1 MSALQLVADNN
12 EVQEQTD
19 SLPTFLD
26 FWLLYPRRVA
36 KKDAARAWMKLTPE
50 QQIEAVTAMVEWRRI
65 WQTKDV
71 EYLPHPATWLNGER
85 WEDEVPQEYRQTSA
99 AHSDAKLP
107 QVAARTAMPDHVK
120 KLLAK
125 LRGK

>member
-36 KKDAARAWMKLTPE
+36 KKDAMRAWVKLTPP

-99 AHSDAKLP
+99 AHVDAKLP

>member
-1 MSALQLVADNN
+1 MSALRLVA
-12 EVQEQTD
+12 ETAD
-19 SLPTFLD
+19 SNSVEATPAFED

-36 KKDAARAWMKLTPE
+36 KKDASRAWMKLTPS
-50 QQIEAVTAMVEWRRI
+50 QRVDALVAMVEWRRI

-71 EYLPHPATWLNGER
+71 EYLPHAATWLNGER
-85 WEDEVPQEYRQTSA
+85 WEDEIPPEYRQTHA

-107 QVAARTAMPDHVK
+107 EIAARTAMPDHVK

-125 LRGK
+125 LRAK